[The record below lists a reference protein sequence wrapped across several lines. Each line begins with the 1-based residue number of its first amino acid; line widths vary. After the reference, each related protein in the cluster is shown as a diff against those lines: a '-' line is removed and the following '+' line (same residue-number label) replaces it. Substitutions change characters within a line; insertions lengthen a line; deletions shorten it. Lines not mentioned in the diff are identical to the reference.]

1 MTLERWHSPMEL
13 EKEPLGY
20 LLRSEAAFATLEA
33 LQDGRPRS
41 PLEVRRALELHPQTF
56 KEAVDHLNDFAL
68 LSLMVPPGSR
78 PRRTARGVA
87 VPLVLRI
94 TLEGQEVFEL
104 AQGVRKFIQQQA
116 QRRDRHLPAA
126 TLERWLPA

>member
-1 MTLERWHSPMEL
+1 MEL

-20 LLRSEAAFATLEA
+20 LLRSEPAFAILES
-33 LQDGRPRS
+33 LKDGRPR
-41 PLEVRRALELHPQTF
+41 PPVEMRRGLDLHPQTF

-78 PRRTARGVA
+78 TRRTARGVA

-94 TLEGQEVFEL
+94 TAEGQEVLEL
-104 AQGVRKFIQQQA
+104 AEGVRKFIREEA
-116 QRRDRHLPAA
+116 HRRERHLPAA
-126 TLERWLPA
+126 TIHRWLPA